1 MYCFFRIS
9 ANILYFCIVI
19 SFYTENIDFNLPAK
33 REIKSWLKAV
43 AGAEGKQIGAIAV
56 IFCSDEYL
64 LQLNRRYL
72 QHDYYTDIITFDYTV
87 TAQCVALPP
96 QARRVALPP
105 QARRIAL
112 PPQAQRI
119 APLLGGD
126 LFISTDTVRANAER
140 YGQTLNDEL
149 HRVILHGLLHLCGYE
164 DATPAQQSVM
174 RERED
179 RYLAMRF

>member
-96 QARRVALPP
+96 QA
-105 QARRIAL
+105 
-112 PPQAQRI
+112 QRI

-140 YGQTLNDEL
+140 YGQTFNDEL

-164 DATPAQQSVM
+164 DATPAQQKIM
-174 RERED
+174 RCMED
-179 RYLAMRF
+179 KYLAMRFYFS